1 MLTQNT
7 IERTCGV
14 LLIAL
19 AVAVVA
25 TAAIGS
31 QFETYDKSFDE
42 ALQKVADNPGLFKL
56 SLVSSFVAG
65 LVAVAL
71 ACTMYLAYRGHGKP
85 MALLG
90 AVWLLAFSAAMVGAS
105 VAGSAVLHMADH
117 IEKVVG
123 ADTHNVAAGAQA
135 VGAMAHNIAVS
146 ARPVH
151 ILRESSGIVAITV
164 FLPLATL
171 TFGVLIVAS
180 RAVPGWLGWLAVVAG
195 AAMLAFW
202 VPVVGVGW
210 AIFLLG
216 TLLALIWLVVL
227 GGWMLVRGTNEPRTQ
242 QRGVP
247 MTPLDTAPSG
257 AQHPA

>member
-31 QFETYDKSFDE
+31 QFETYDKTFDE
-42 ALQKVADNPGLFKL
+42 ALQKAADDSGLFKV

-65 LVAVAL
+65 LVGVVL
-71 ACTMYLAYRGHGKP
+71 ASLMYLAYRGHGRP
-85 MALLG
+85 VSLLG
-90 AVWLLAFSAAMVGAS
+90 ALWLLAFSAATVGAS
-105 VAGSAVLHMADH
+105 VAGSAMLHMADQF
-117 IEKVVG
+117 EKAVG
-123 ADTHNVAAGAQA
+123 ADTHNVAAGAQV
-135 VGAMAHNIAVS
+135 VGAVAHNIAVS

-151 ILRESSGIVAITV
+151 ILRESSGIVAMTV

-171 TFGVLIVAS
+171 TFGALIVAS

-202 VPVVGVGW
+202 VPVVGW
-210 AIFLLG
+210 LIFIVG

-257 AQHPA
+257 AS